1 MDLYLIRHAD
11 AVPLGEGGILED
23 SERPLTDTGK
33 GQAKAL
39 AAALSKRGVHL
50 SRVLT
55 SPALRARQTAELML
69 AAWPGTAMPLETCDD
84 LAMGFKP
91 KKMADALEDC
101 KDNALALVGHQPDL
115 AEFAAWLI
123 GSRKA
128 RLDLAKGGVAFI
140 NCGDGISKGCGTL
153 EWLVTPE
160 WY

>member
-11 AVPLGEGGILED
+11 ALPLGEGGILED
-23 SERPLTDTGK
+23 AERPLSDVGK

-39 AAALSKRGVHL
+39 AGALNKRGVHL
-50 SRVLT
+50 TRVLS
-55 SPALRARQTAELML
+55 SPALRAKETAEHMIS
-69 AAWPGTAMPLETCDD
+69 AWPGTGLSLETCDN

-91 KKMADALEDC
+91 KKLARALEDC
-101 KDNALALVGHQPDL
+101 TDNALALVGHQPDL

-128 RLDLAKGGVAFI
+128 RLDLAKGGVACI
-140 NCGDGISKGCGTL
+140 SCSNGICKGGGTL
-153 EWLVTPE
+153 EWLVTPV